1 MAPST
6 AALVSNTPG
15 GDRVRIRVRIRVRV
29 ILSCA
34 CGAAGIWLRGD
45 GSAVT
50 TWRVDVEVQVTVT
63 QVAKAAHLCAQR
75 AHPRPHLL
83 DEIVQLAD

>member
-1 MAPST
+1 M
-6 AALVSNTPG
+6 
-15 GDRVRIRVRIRVRV
+15 
-29 ILSCA
+29 
-34 CGAAGIWLRGD
+34 RGD
-45 GSAVT
+45 GSAVA

-75 AHPRPHLL
+75 AHTRPHLL